1 MKMNRRFA
9 LCATI
14 IALVFTTAAR
24 ANLLDGLVGYWPFD
38 GDARDYSGNG
48 NHGTTHGVS
57 LTSDRHG
64 NSGNAY
70 QFGEGKFISI
80 PANSQL
86 NKIGDFSLSLWVKV
100 LSYHQEEEPST
111 KRLVALASKGD
122 SPDMERQFGVQLGLT
137 DEEGTWFQCVSD
149 ERLSYPGI
157 TLGQWIHIVICRENL
172 LASLYLNGAR
182 VGFGTTRVLSKNAG
196 DFEIGRDIRG
206 SMEYLHGAMDE
217 IVLYNRALS
226 SSEVHALYNCGLKVC
241 MVSFAANGGAGSM
254 GGQKVLSGAHLSIPT
269 NQFTRDGYIFN
280 GWATSLERAAQGIV
294 DYADEALIQIDSD
307 KTLYAVWA
315 APALTLEAESADWS
329 HGSITLRCADADTS
343 GAAHSYSLFYKD
355 EKGCTKAVEEIG
367 AANVTVGADG
377 FAHLTDSGFSSRLG
391 GIPPVKYFV
400 KDENGRWSAE
410 CVTRN
415 RYLLSV
421 GFDSYRLWWQKGLRQ
436 ALTDAAELKRL
447 CERNGEFQSSNTKL
461 LRNSE
466 ATADGIRNTMT
477 DFAGRTQ
484 PGDLFV
490 FYIATHG
497 GDYSTSKQARLAA
510 YDTYYPVSALQADV
524 RKFDSGVA
532 VACIVMACHSA
543 SMTGGVD
550 DFSERV
556 NQWLVAC
563 GFAQCL
569 GNVAWIASCESTQ
582 SSYNT
587 ANFTM
592 FGQSFIDDGLGGGY
606 ADGKLYG
613 VDFRGEAYEGGN
625 SDGLV
630 TLGELGRYAGAFAKG
645 VSDKK
650 ASNVKLEN
658 DWLLD
663 RIVLGKRTGSTSL
676 SRPGIPTNPS
686 ATQGD
691 TRIDIGWTV
700 SGNATI
706 YRIYRYPLDA
716 PKQWEWIGTCH
727 GNAFSDDTTVLIRE
741 YGYRIMAVNPI
752 GVSDLSD
759 VAVGS
764 RGTSK
769 ILKFLGSFLD
779 SASASADAYDTI
791 EKAIAPNGFTYGASY
806 VAGLDPTDPTSKFE
820 TTFSIGADGKPV
832 VTWTPDLN
840 EGGTKSERVYRVLGA
855 KELGAAAQWDDVT
868 DVEDPDAE
876 GYRFFKAAVEMP

>member
-1 MKMNRRFA
+1 MDYRFTFRKFSFRRMILAAVFA
-9 LCATI
+9 SPI
-14 IALVFTTAAR
+14 ISSAISKSDFTVSVTGLAVVGDDITNFLWNNNVSTLNVNFVSPETHLVVPYGKW
-24 ANLLDGLVGYWPFD
+24 LLV
-38 GDARDYSGNG
+38 RM
-48 NHGTTHGVS
+48 
-57 LTSDRHG
+57 
-64 NSGNAY
+64 
-70 QFGEGKFISI
+70 
-80 PANSQL
+80 
-86 NKIGDFSLSLWVKV
+86 
-100 LSYHQEEEPST
+100 SYEAPE
-111 KRLVALASKGD
+111 D
-122 SPDMERQFGVQLGLT
+122 SGVQLWPEDGNWSAHQEYSAGLYSGSFSHYG
-137 DEEGTWFQCVSD
+137 EGTAFGYFCDCMLFDRTLESLNVIAGAYLSD
-149 ERLSYPGI
+149 DDYRTEWTISTVPVNVLFRGAVDMI
-157 TLGQWIHIVICRENL
+157 TI
-172 LASLYLNGAR
+172 
-182 VGFGTTRVLSKNAG
+182 
-196 DFEIGRDIRG
+196 
-206 SMEYLHGAMDE
+206 
-217 IVLYNRALS
+217 
-226 SSEVHALYNCGLKVC
+226 
-241 MVSFAANGGAGSM
+241 SFHPNGGMDLLGNTAEDYDFLWYW
-254 GGQKVLSGAHLSIPT
+254 QEFYRDKPQCLLSNMHEEYT
-269 NQFTRDGYIFN
+269 KDGFIFQ
-280 GWATSLERAAQGIV
+280 GWALTEERAAQGLV
-294 DYADEALIQIDSD
+294 DYADGEELVYYCEGENIYVNGEMAPVDYNCLIL
-307 KTLYAVWA
+307 TLYAVWA
-315 APALTLEAESADWS
+315 PTQPLTLEAESADWS

-343 GAAHSYSLFYKD
+343 GAAHSYSLFYED
-355 EKGCTKAVEEIG
+355 ENGCTNAVEEIG

-436 ALTDAAELKRL
+436 ALIDAAELKRL
-447 CERNGEFQSSNTKL
+447 CERNGGFQSSNTKL

-556 NQWLVAC
+556 NQWLIAC

-582 SSYNT
+582 NSYNT
-587 ANFTM
+587 ANYTM
-592 FGQSFIDDGLGGGY
+592 FGQSFINDGFGGGY

-613 VDFRGEAYEGGN
+613 VDFRGEAYEGGI
-625 SDGLV
+625 SDGLI

-663 RIVLGKRTGSTSL
+663 RIVLGRRTGSTSL

-727 GNAFSDDTTVLIRE
+727 GNTFSDDTTMLIRE

>member
-1 MKMNRRFA
+1 MIKDNKTWTNRILSLSMMVFFLLIKIETFA
-9 LCATI
+9 NDEFVSTAVVPGLAVVDNSVICDAPINGGESFKSFENIEFFSPTNHLVVPAGKTLVVRMRYDFPIEYSAPLWSEASQWNETFNEGPDEDNVYCNPSESYSGKGVAYGWIGIDHNMEDRTLEAIEVITAGQLVQLGVLDNNRLCTVPVDV
-14 IALVFTTAAR
+14 LFR
-24 ANLLDGLVGYWPFD
+24 AQEGEISFDGLVDGSGGEVFGWMYPLPFN
-38 GDARDYSGNG
+38 Y
-48 NHGTTHGVS
+48 GVS
-57 LTSDRHG
+57 YKLPK
-64 NSGNAY
+64 NEFIKSG
-70 QFGEGKFISI
+70 
-80 PANSQL
+80 
-86 NKIGDFSLSLWVKV
+86 
-100 LSYHQEEEPST
+100 
-111 KRLVALASKGD
+111 
-122 SPDMERQFGVQLGLT
+122 
-137 DEEGTWFQCVSD
+137 GTFQ
-149 ERLSYPGI
+149 
-157 TLGQWIHIVICRENL
+157 
-172 LASLYLNGAR
+172 
-182 VGFGTTRVLSKNAG
+182 
-196 DFEIGRDIRG
+196 
-206 SMEYLHGAMDE
+206 
-217 IVLYNRALS
+217 
-226 SSEVHALYNCGLKVC
+226 
-241 MVSFAANGGAGSM
+241 
-254 GGQKVLSGAHLSIPT
+254 
-269 NQFTRDGYIFN
+269 
-280 GWATSLERAAQGIV
+280 GWATSFEKAQQGIV
-294 DYADEALIQIDSD
+294 DFTDEEQITIVPDIFDSD
-307 KTLYAVWA
+307 MVLYAVWA
-315 APALTLEAESADWS
+315 PTQPLTLEAESADWS
-329 HGSITLRCADADTS
+329 HGSITLRCTDADTS
-343 GAAHSYSLFYKD
+343 GATHSYSLFYED
-355 EKGCTKAVEEIG
+355 ENGCTNAVEEIG

-436 ALTDAAELKRL
+436 ALIDAAELKRL
-447 CERNGEFQSSNTKL
+447 CERNGEFDTKF

-466 ATADGIRNTMT
+466 ATTNGIRNAMT

-592 FGQSFIDDGLGGGY
+592 FGQSFIDDGFGGGY

-658 DWLLD
+658 DLLLD
-663 RIVLGKRTGSTSL
+663 RIVLGRRTGSTSL
-676 SRPGIPTNPS
+676 SRPGMPTNPT

-691 TRIDIGWTV
+691 TRIDIDWTA

-716 PKQWEWIGTCH
+716 PGEWEWIGISGGTR
-727 GNAFSDDTTVLIRE
+727 FRDETTTLTRE
-741 YGYRIMAVNPI
+741 YGYRIRAVNPV

-779 SASASADAYDTI
+779 TASASADEYDTM

-806 VAGLDPTDPTSKFE
+806 VAGLVPNDPASKFK
-820 TTFSIGADGKPV
+820 TTISMDSDGKPV
-832 VTWTPDLN
+832 VSWSPDLN
-840 EGGTKSERVYRVLGA
+840 ESGTKNERVYRVFGA
-855 KELGAAAQWDDVT
+855 KELGAATQWDDVT
-868 DVEDPDAE
+868 DLADPDAE
-876 GYRFFKAAVEMP
+876 GYRFFKVAVEMP